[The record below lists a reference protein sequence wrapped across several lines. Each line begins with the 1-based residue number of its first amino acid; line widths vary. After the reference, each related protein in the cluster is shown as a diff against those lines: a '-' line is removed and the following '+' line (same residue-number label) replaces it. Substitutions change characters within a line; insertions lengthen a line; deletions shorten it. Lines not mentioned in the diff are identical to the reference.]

1 MLRRRRRR
9 PPVLAELPAPS
20 GEPRRPGAL
29 GGAGLET
36 FGRLLGAVD
45 DARAV
50 LVTGGGR
57 PGDAPAVA
65 ARPDASQS
73 DSGVD
78 AQAAPASGI
87 ATLAAGKLT
96 LAIGLAT
103 AAATEGRRVA
113 LVECDLAAPS
123 LAARLG
129 LEPAPGLHEYLRLEA
144 EAPQI
149 LQPLVL
155 AGPGSAAAAAPL
167 TCIVAGRPVPDA
179 AALLASPH
187 FAHAIARLRSAY
199 DLVVLDGPSLVDPSL
214 PTVAAQSDAALACVV
229 SPRSWKRLPIAVR
242 GLVIGN

>member
-29 GGAGLET
+29 GGAELET
-36 FGRLLGAVD
+36 FGRLLGALGG
-45 DARAV
+45 ARAV

-57 PGDAPAVA
+57 PGNAPAVA
-65 ARPDASQS
+65 PDASQS

-78 AQAAPASGI
+78 AQAALASGI
-87 ATLAAGKLT
+87 ATFVAGKLT

-103 AAATEGRRVA
+103 AAAAEGRRAA
-113 LVECDLAAPS
+113 LLECDLARPS
-123 LAARLG
+123 LAALLG

-167 TCIVAGRPVPDA
+167 TCIVAGRPAPDA

-187 FAHAIARLRSAY
+187 FAHAIAKLRSAY

-229 SPRSWKRLPIAVR
+229 SPSSWKRLPIAVR

>member
-29 GGAGLET
+29 GGAELET
-36 FGRLLGAVD
+36 FGRLLGALGG
-45 DARAV
+45 ARAV
-50 LVTGGGR
+50 LATGGE
-57 PGDAPAVA
+57 
-65 ARPDASQS
+65 
-73 DSGVD
+73 
-78 AQAAPASGI
+78 
-87 ATLAAGKLT
+87 GKSR

-103 AAATEGRRVA
+103 AAATEGRRAA

-167 TCIVAGRPVPDA
+167 ACVVAGRPAPDA
-179 AALLASPH
+179 APLLASPH
-187 FAHAIARLRSAY
+187 FAHAIAKLRAAY